1 MYTYIHIYII
11 YAYIHIYIHT
21 RTYTKHTYILLC
33 MRVFIGGEGPAI
45 NQFATCMREDP
56 DGLLCYGRR
65 KPCGTCNMLYY
76 AAQPYGNAEEIIEME
91 RARANKLQIIRRIR
105 TEEKAWKEVM
115 KNPY

>member
-1 MYTYIHIYII
+1 
-11 YAYIHIYIHT
+11 
-21 RTYTKHTYILLC
+21 
-33 MRVFIGGEGPAI
+33 
-45 NQFATCMREDP
+45 
-56 DGLLCYGRR
+56 
-65 KPCGTCNMLYY
+65 MLYY